1 MNIDVLKKLYPTLSD
16 EELVIAQEN
25 LDRYLKLAWEIYMEG
40 SQSTD

>member
-1 MNIDVLKKLYPTLSD
+1 MNLDELKKLYPSLTD

-25 LDRYLKLAWEIYMEG
+25 LDRYLKLAWEIYMAG